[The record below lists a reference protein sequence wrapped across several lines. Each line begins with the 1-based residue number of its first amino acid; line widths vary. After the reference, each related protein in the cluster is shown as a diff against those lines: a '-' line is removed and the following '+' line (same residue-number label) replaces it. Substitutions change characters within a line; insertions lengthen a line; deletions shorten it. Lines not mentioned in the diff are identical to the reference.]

1 MKKLLFVLIMLIA
14 GHTVWSQNQI
24 LTSISPKVSLFPST
38 GLSYMDDPARFFN
51 IQMINTTGV
60 SMDIFFTIE
69 LTADFTAT
77 NQNYYVRTKKE
88 IQPVAPLTVGA
99 VPVLV
104 NRAVFDQII
113 GHLNPAAYETNYDR
127 NKLMRD
133 LLALP
138 EGQYRFCITPYLWDG
153 YNNPNPLQVGEQ
165 VCYTF
170 TICYTGSAP
179 EFTTPVNGFSA
190 ANLNNSNPLNNML
203 NPLLMSNHV
212 ITPSF
217 EHGHI
222 FSSDIREFSQYTHL
236 PLSRQVVFNWT
247 GVISNCLT
255 SNDFDYIFKIVEIT
269 GNQNV
274 QEAINN
280 SATLTTF
287 NNRSN
292 TVYIHDTIANR
303 HFQLKRGHVYAAQV
317 QAVLKKNLMT
327 EIQLSN
333 DGKSQIIT
341 FVWGENSPIALF
353 GPGVASPSSSVSDN
367 HNDVIATIEKPYFL
381 SPGVDKSSQT
391 NNRPNV
397 SPTTFPIPF
406 SANNPYITDVEPG
419 DMPYY
424 QVPVSDTLDVRWM
437 PVLGDSVLKVI
448 YTTELYE
455 YAGGDIHNSMIGLP
469 LQSSTTTDIKSDNT
483 GLKLVSIMSTPTDSW
498 TTSLREGYKYLLHL
512 KAETFYS
519 YEKQTSITV
528 TNYLHSTPR
537 NHDTVATSIGYGST
551 DLYSDIVFSWGTDTN
566 ALDQVYPPQ
575 FTYPQD
581 LSTKQWDDTLMFDIP
596 EVSKYEEFKFK
607 WKPASGVNYGDS
619 VYYKLLIAE
628 LPKGKTPQQV
638 KDTFY
643 LKDSLTCTSYMDTV
657 LFDSLK
663 IGGQYMAVLWTY
675 IKQTEDQ
682 SDHYNL
688 VNNGKSIYT
697 TFKLVEPRAYNADLN
712 NKIKC
717 SPNALDNLSKEIIT
731 PKADSLV
738 QNKVQLMMG
747 EFPLVMQEV
756 QFDQEKKRY
765 SGDGYVIWH
774 PFGIDVPLKVK
785 FDTIQINKDFQII
798 NGTAVSTATDSS
810 TYLSALMNDLNLSD
824 WSADDINRIA
834 SQFGEISE
842 VKAYYDKF
850 QEYQKYAEKY
860 GKKYGGIAGPVF
872 GSGNTPST
880 EVLTFPLCLT
890 DETLTNSKN
899 VIYSINNMFF
909 SPLTALMNI
918 WAIFAA
924 QEEDYY
930 VPFLAN
936 NICMDQ
942 RHFYGKPDQHID
954 LFMARTYE
962 KELNDGY
969 VLRFKA
975 SSNFADPKDGTF
987 ITIDT
992 GALKCIHA
1000 EMQLE
1005 LNSNDFRGLD
1015 KDGNPVKGQPVKASM
1030 IAEFKDWDDWVV
1042 KVNMDPFAVAGADRF
1057 LFYPTGKGIFYDHS
1071 EKQTPSEVS
1080 LTYEYLYGTPPPPNM
1095 KEEEKKKLTKATN
1108 EWTGF
1113 YWDDLKVFLSDEISN
1128 TFSDTVDRKDS
1139 MVVYQYGLN
1148 NTLTD
1153 SVHYCY
1159 PGSRINFGAHGL
1171 IIDKFGF
1178 STDLYAHDIIDANTT
1193 EGWGWA
1199 FSLDTIRL
1207 RFTKNQYKAGVI
1219 KGGMGVPLFKGG
1231 FDYECSIGADSLTF
1245 NLQSRRDTM
1254 PLDLWAADV
1263 NFVKESSY
1271 FRIKKIY
1278 KESGTRVDL
1287 TLNGFISLKTS
1298 KIGLPTDFEA
1308 VKFEHMGMRNYNLG
1322 GTPKAGTASI
1332 QKFEF
1337 DIGEWSFASPQKY
1350 IGGYSPDHVAEMEDN
1365 TSEVSFF
1372 GFTFSLEKID
1382 PIVDYLGDN
1391 LKLGV
1396 KMVGKM
1402 KFATEG
1408 TDLGATT
1415 GFSVWGVTEPKNKFH
1430 VKEVKG
1436 KLDSIVLD
1444 NIDFEVFKLSGSL
1457 GFTYECPTCTK
1468 VTGFAGK
1475 LNVTIMSEVTLA
1487 MSAGF
1492 GKERDNRG
1500 EYSWWFFDGACKFPG
1515 GIPLGAV
1522 SINGFA
1528 GGFAYNMKSTK
1539 NLASFTTKNLLEKAE
1554 GNTNENAIK
1563 SSGMDFT
1570 PARDC
1575 WVANAGISLILTG
1588 AKNTMNADG
1597 LVSLRISNKHFS
1609 GVFIDANA
1617 YVLTSMD
1624 ENVTPGDSKNNKSPL
1639 IRARAIMGFETYD
1652 TYDYF
1657 RLSINIKAEIN
1668 LDNLLKG
1675 VSSTVLGNQLGTAI
1689 HSGTS
1694 LATNS
1699 NINSQLDNL
1708 ENNSE
1713 LSSHGETDRNR
1724 AANASDAAGSHVSFN
1739 SEASIPIDF
1748 ELKHYKKNYQGHKKG
1763 TTDWYFAI
1771 GKPKYEDRV
1780 QLSATLNMV
1789 IVRAFAEFTFYMQT
1803 GNAFAYEMPPL
1814 SDDLQKFFGI
1824 AGGGKKLDANS
1835 RDVKKSRM
1843 IDNSDWLK
1851 IDKGGGFCLGSTF
1864 HTEVDL
1870 NFFLYVDVTADLGFD
1885 VALLDVGGMGCP
1897 GHNQIGKH
1905 NFYALGRVYGALQ
1918 GDVGLRLNLGFWD
1931 GKFSLFSAGVGALLQ
1946 GGGPNP
1952 SYCYGLLRFKVS
1964 LLGGLLKFSTSA
1976 DFQLGDVCV
1985 PGAGDPL
1992 ANVKLFQ
1999 NVTPGYTSETEAN
2012 RTSNL
2017 QSPLQI
2023 GTIVSNMPWDR
2034 DVLLCDQDGK
2044 NPRRFCFVLIED
2056 NCKMATKSGSQ
2067 FVNSTGSEM
2076 LKFTPSNSDD
2086 NVYLFETEAGGFIPN
2101 TVNRIKLQAR
2111 CFERRKS
2118 LQGKSQL
2125 LRVENEK
2132 KKDVKYDV
2140 NTGTASTTYNTE
2152 SYDWYDPTFL
2162 DNKTG
2167 KTIVRPFKKDTVM
2180 YFKTRSLGEN
2190 LDDGVVFSWPYN
2202 GDPFFWTEEYVHAP
2216 NSDVP
2221 FCRMYLFTRYDNL
2234 FDKDKL
2240 SEQGKQLKV
2249 YLLKNGL
2256 EDGEIAE
2263 CRYSYVTNGSL
2274 PYVDVQLPKKEFV
2287 SQTGKGAH
2295 LLQFLIVDKNA
2306 YESAL
2311 SAAQQAAN
2319 ITVKKSEYQ
2328 SRISD
2333 KTYAEAEAAH
2343 NRKTGNGGAS
2353 SVLTYHGTGNANFSG
2368 VSFASLGLAGSSHN
2382 TSGTAYLAGSSVS
2395 SLLGNMM
2402 QHYQD
2407 MTGHGQMPSV
2417 DMSQFSGAGIL
2428 ESLYS
2433 SNNSINIQDEMLDEI
2448 YEDKHTV
2455 GKDSMTYYRTMLK
2468 EGYRISSSIGKQIY
2482 RWTWFASGSTIEKTL
2497 TSRVFGEG
2505 AASIYDNDI
2514 ASSINKASVTDNDS
2528 YFTLSDF
2535 HSSYNSSLDL
2545 YAWMFLPY
2553 DPEDVTRYHTG
2564 CKMPPICYLALDR
2577 NSGTLMELHRQY
2589 FQHFIDLERDFKQ
2602 TPLLTT
2608 FHCRKKKSSIRYDA
2622 NTVMASG
2629 YLASEFQRIL
2639 SGGLYINN
2647 NRKLSTIDRR
2657 IKGGTDFTQC
2667 VAKNYHP
2674 NTVDVPCILDFRVR
2688 NDQSRQPL
2696 DDKYFETAYSNKQ
2709 PYLKYDDG
2717 KYSWDWRID
2726 DYATVSII
2734 KDLNKLAWF
2743 MYDNQLHAQSLNKR
2757 DWSGKMKLFNLY
2769 YNANNINAFLTYTNF
2784 PYDMPMIYR
2793 VVHYMWA
2800 LDDLRPD
2807 TYYAATDG
2815 HSYKLLDLEKEYID
2829 VNLLQLRDRLWAKYW
2844 FSAKGQCLDIGGHGF
2859 DRDFYYYNSSTLY
2872 YPVTCD
2878 QGYDKHHKC
2887 SAHQTSVL
2895 GNWYVPF
2902 DGSYYNVYNPPR
2914 PTYKMNVKLYF
2925 MTTRAENFN
2934 SNMMKIAV
2942 AIKNSSAQSTR
2953 VFYPNKILNTAGR
2966 DMSYTIKLNSGGG
2979 LSGTL
2984 CNWLID
2990 PYNRLNNFRPSDT
3003 YGDD

>member
-1 MKKLLFVLIMLIA
+1 MKKLLFVLAILIT
-14 GHTVWSQNQI
+14 GHSLWSQNQI
-24 LTSISPKVSLFPST
+24 MTVISPRVNIFPST
-38 GLSYMDDPARFFN
+38 GLSYMDDPAKYFN
-51 IQMINTTGV
+51 IQMMNTTGV

-69 LTADFTAT
+69 LTAEFTAT
-77 NQNYYVRTKKE
+77 NQNYYVRTKKD
-88 IQPVAPLTVGA
+88 IQPQRPLTVGS
-99 VPVLV
+99 VPVWI

-113 GHLNPAAYETNYDR
+113 GNLNPDAYETNYDR

-138 EGQYRFCITPYLWDG
+138 EGQYRFCITPYQWDG
-153 YNNPNPLQVGEQ
+153 YNNPNPTQVGEQ

-190 ANLNNSNPLNNML
+190 ANLNNSNPLNNIL
-203 NPLLMSNHV
+203 NPRLTSNYV
-212 ITPSF
+212 TTTSS
-217 EHGHI
+217 EDGRI
-222 FSSDIREFSQYTHL
+222 FSSDIREFQYYTHL
-236 PLSRQVVFNWT
+236 PLTRQVVFNWT
-247 GVISNCLT
+247 GVISNCLMV
-255 SNDFDYIFKIVEIT
+255 NDFDYIFKIVEVT

-280 SATLTTF
+280 SGTLTTF

-292 TVYIHDTIANR
+292 TVYIHDTLANR

-341 FVWGENSPIALF
+341 FVWGEENPISLAGSGSAQSNS
-353 GPGVASPSSSVSDN
+353 SDN
-367 HNDVIATIEKPYFL
+367 HNDVLSTISKPYFV
-381 SPGVDKSSQT
+381 SPGEDKSSHEST
-391 NNRPNV
+391 NV
-397 SPTTFPIPF
+397 SSVSNVTSWISPTSFA
-406 SANNPYITDVEPG
+406 ANNPYITDVEPG
-419 DMPYY
+419 DVPYY
-424 QVPVSDTLDVRWM
+424 QVPVSDTLDVLWV
-437 PVLGDSVLKVI
+437 PVHGDSVLKVI

-455 YAGGDIHNSMIGLP
+455 YAGGNINNSMIGLP
-469 LQSSTTTDIKSDNT
+469 LQSATTTDLATNDMTPIISSFMRAPT
-483 GLKLVSIMSTPTDSW
+483 STWTSSLK
-498 TTSLREGYKYLLHL
+498 EGYKYLLHL
-512 KAETFYS
+512 KAETYYS
-519 YEKQTSITV
+519 YEKRTICSFSDNINGVPVTHDSVVSSI
-528 TNYLHSTPR
+528 
-537 NHDTVATSIGYGST
+537 AYGST
-551 DLYSDIVFSWGTDTN
+551 DLFSDIVFSWGTDTG

-581 LSTKQWDDTLMFDIP
+581 LSTKQWYDTLMFDIP

-607 WKPASGVNYGDS
+607 WKPTSGVNYGDS

-663 IGGQYMAVLWTY
+663 IGKQYMAVLWTY

-682 SDHYNL
+682 SDHYNM

-717 SPNALDNLSKEIIT
+717 SPNALEGLSKEIIT

-738 QNKVQLMMG
+738 QHKVHLMMG
-747 EFPLVMQEV
+747 DFPLVMQEV
-756 QFDQEKKRY
+756 QFDQQKKRY
-765 SGDGYVIWH
+765 SGDGYIIWH

-785 FDTIQINKDFQII
+785 FDTIQINKDYQIV

-810 TYLSALMNDLNLSD
+810 TYLSALMNDLDLVD
-824 WSADDINRIA
+824 WSVDDINRVA
-834 SQFGEISE
+834 SQLGEVNE

-860 GKKYGGIAGPVF
+860 GKKYGGIAGPIL
-872 GSGNTPST
+872 GSGNNPST

-890 DETLTNSKN
+890 DETLTDSKN

-909 SPLTALMNI
+909 SPVTALMNI

-924 QEEDYY
+924 QEDDYY
-930 VPFLAN
+930 IPFLAN

-942 RHFYGKPDQHID
+942 QHFYGKPDQHID
-954 LFMARTYE
+954 FFMARTYE

-975 SSNFADPKDGTF
+975 SSDFADPKDGTF

-992 GALKCIHA
+992 GSLKCIHA
-1000 EMQLE
+1000 EMQLD

-1015 KDGNPVKGQPVKASM
+1015 KDGNPVKGQTVKASM
-1030 IAEFKDWDDWVV
+1030 IAEFKDWDNWVV

-1057 LFYPTGKGIFYDHS
+1057 VFYPTGKGIFYDHS

-1095 KEEEKKKLTKATN
+1095 KDEEKKKLTKATN

-1128 TFSDTVDRKDS
+1128 TFSDTVNRKDS

-1148 NTLTD
+1148 NTLID

-1199 FSLDTIRL
+1199 FSLDTVRL

-1219 KGGMGVPLFKGG
+1219 KGGMDVPLFKGG
-1231 FDYECSIGADSLTF
+1231 FNYECSIGADSLTF
-1245 NLQSRRDTM
+1245 NVQSRRDTM
-1254 PLDLWAADV
+1254 PLDFWAADV

-1287 TLNGFISLKTS
+1287 TLNGFITLKTS

-1350 IGGYSPDHVAEMEDN
+1350 IGGYSPDHVTEMEEN
-1365 TSEVSFF
+1365 NAEVSFF

-1382 PIVDYLGDN
+1382 PIVDYLGDD

-1415 GFSVWGVTEPKNKFH
+1415 GFAIWGITEPKNKFH

-1436 KLDSIVLD
+1436 RLDSVVLD
-1444 NIDFEVFKLSGSL
+1444 NIDFDVFKLSGSL

-1475 LNVTIMSEVTLA
+1475 LNVTILSEVTLA

-1492 GKERDNRG
+1492 GKEKDSQG

-1515 GIPLGAV
+1515 GIPLGAL

-1539 NLASFTTKNLLEKAE
+1539 DLASFTTKNLLEKAE
-1554 GNTNENAIK
+1554 GNTNENVIK

-1624 ENVTPGDSKNNKSPL
+1624 ENATPGDSKNNKSPL

-1675 VSSTVLGNQLGTAI
+1675 ASSTVLGNQLGTAI

-1694 LATNS
+1694 LSTNS
-1699 NINSQLDNL
+1699 NINAQLENL

-1713 LSSHGETDRNR
+1713 LSSHGKNERDR
-1724 AANASDAAGSHVSFN
+1724 AANASDAAGSLVSFN

-1835 RDVKKSRM
+1835 KDVKKSRM

-1870 NFFLYVDVTADLGFD
+1870 NFFLYVDVSADLGFD

-1897 GHNQIGKH
+1897 GYPQIGKH
-1905 NFYALGRVYGALQ
+1905 NFYALGRIYGALR

-1952 SYCYGLLRFKVS
+1952 SYCYGLLRFKVN

-1999 NVTPGYTSETEAN
+1999 NVTPGYTNETEAN
-2012 RTSNL
+2012 RTSSL

-2044 NPRRFCFVLIED
+2044 NPRKFRFLLIKD
-2056 NCKMATKSGSQ
+2056 NCKIATKSSTQ
-2067 FVNSTGSEM
+2067 YVNSTGSDM
-2076 LKFTPSNSDD
+2076 LRFTPSNSDD
-2086 NVYLFETEAGGFIPN
+2086 NVYLFETEAGGFMPN
-2101 TVNRIKLQAR
+2101 VLNRITLQAR
-2111 CFERRKS
+2111 CFEYRTS
-2118 LQGKSQL
+2118 LQGKSEL
-2125 LRVENEK
+2125 LRVENSK
-2132 KKDVKYDV
+2132 RKDVCYDI
-2140 NTGTASTTYNTE
+2140 NTGKEQSTYSNYQC
-2152 SYDWYDPTFL
+2152 SWYDPTFL

-2167 KTIVRPFKKDTVM
+2167 KTIVKPFKKDTVM
-2180 YFKTRSLGEN
+2180 YFKTRPLGEN

-2202 GDPFFWTEEYVHAP
+2202 GDPFFWVEEYVHAP
-2216 NSDVP
+2216 NSNVP
-2221 FCRMYLFTRYDNL
+2221 FCRMYLFTKYDNL
-2234 FDKDKL
+2234 FDKSKL
-2240 SEQGKQLKV
+2240 SEQGKQLKI

-2263 CRYSYVTNGSL
+2263 CSYNYVTGGTL

-2287 SQTGKGAH
+2287 NETGKGAH
-2295 LLQFLIVDKNA
+2295 MLKFIIVDKNA

-2333 KTYAEAEAAH
+2333 KTYQDAEAAH
-2343 NRKTGNGGAS
+2343 NRKTGNGGNAPLVNFS
-2353 SVLTYHGTGNANFSG
+2353 SV
-2368 VSFASLGLAGSSHN
+2368 GLAGASHN

-2395 SLLGNMM
+2395 SMLGNLM
-2402 QHYQD
+2402 QSYQAISEHVQTPTVD
-2407 MTGHGQMPSV
+2407 LSGYTGT
-2417 DMSQFSGAGIL
+2417 GIL
-2428 ESLYS
+2428 ANYYS
-2433 SNNSINIQDEMLDEI
+2433 SNNSNNSINIQDEMLDEI

-2482 RWTWFASGSTIEKTL
+2482 RWTWFASGTTIEKTL
-2497 TSRVFGEG
+2497 TSRVYGEQ
-2505 AASIYDNDI
+2505 AASIYDKDV
-2514 ASSINKASVTDNDS
+2514 ASSISSATVTIQDS
-2528 YFTLSDF
+2528 YFTLSNYG
-2535 HSSYNSSLDL
+2535 SSSNSSLDL

-2564 CKMPPICYLALDR
+2564 CKMPPICYLVLDR

-2589 FQHFIDLERDFKQ
+2589 FQHFVDMERDFKQ

-2608 FHCRKKKSSIRYDA
+2608 FHCRKKNSSIRYDA
-2622 NTVMASG
+2622 DKVMASG
-2629 YLASEFQRIL
+2629 YLASEFQKIL
-2639 SGGLYINN
+2639 NRGLYISNDG
-2647 NRKLSTIDRR
+2647 KLSTIDRR

-2667 VAKNYHP
+2667 VAKDYHP
-2674 NTVDVPCILDFRVR
+2674 NSVDVPCILDFKVR
-2688 NDQSRQPL
+2688 NNQSRQPL
-2696 DDKYFETAYSNKQ
+2696 DDKYFETANSNKQ

-2734 KDLNKLAWF
+2734 KDINKFYWF
-2743 MYDNQLHAQSLNKR
+2743 MYENQMHAQSLNTR
-2757 DWSGKMKLFNLY
+2757 NWDNKMKLFNLY
-2769 YNANNINAFLTYTNF
+2769 YSASNLNAYLTYSNF

-2807 TYYAATDG
+2807 TYYTATNG
-2815 HSYKLLDLEKEYID
+2815 QSYKLLDLEKEYINAD
-2829 VNLLQLRDRLWAKYW
+2829 LLQLRDRLWAKYW
-2844 FSAKGQCLDIGGHGF
+2844 WSAKGQSLDIGGHGF
-2859 DRDFYYYNSSTLY
+2859 DRDFYFYNSSTLY

-2878 QGYDKHHKC
+2878 QGYKKNHMC
-2887 SAHQTSVL
+2887 SAPQSAML
-2895 GNWYVPF
+2895 GNWYTPF
-2902 DGSYYNVYNPPR
+2902 DGKYYNVYYPPR

-2942 AIKNSSAQSTR
+2942 AIKNSSVQSTR

-2966 DMSYTIKLNSGGG
+2966 DMSYTIKLNSGAG

-2984 CNWLID
+2984 NNWLVG
-2990 PYNRLNNFRPSDT
+2990 PYNRLDNSRPSDT
-3003 YGDD
+3003 YGD